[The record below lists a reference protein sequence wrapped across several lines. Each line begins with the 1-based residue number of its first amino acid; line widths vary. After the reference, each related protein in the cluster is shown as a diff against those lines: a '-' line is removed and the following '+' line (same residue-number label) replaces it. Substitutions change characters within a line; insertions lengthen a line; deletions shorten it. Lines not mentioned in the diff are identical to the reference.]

1 MSKKIWKDNN
11 KLVESG
17 RRFQEDYG
25 WEVPDENVWDLY
37 EEMKEAFGAEEL
49 LESLARAL
57 GTYELGENLAYICR
71 MNDFDSQYLAG
82 NEDDEDEEEDED
94 EEDEE

>member
-1 MSKKIWKDNN
+1 MKSDSWNKNN
-11 KLVESG
+11 SLSRIK
-17 RRFQEDYG
+17 EDYG

-49 LESLARAL
+49 LESIARAL
-57 GTYELGENLAYICR
+57 GTYELGQNLAYICR
-71 MNDFDSQYLAG
+71 MNDFDSPYLAG
-82 NEDDEDEEEDED
+82 NEDDEDED